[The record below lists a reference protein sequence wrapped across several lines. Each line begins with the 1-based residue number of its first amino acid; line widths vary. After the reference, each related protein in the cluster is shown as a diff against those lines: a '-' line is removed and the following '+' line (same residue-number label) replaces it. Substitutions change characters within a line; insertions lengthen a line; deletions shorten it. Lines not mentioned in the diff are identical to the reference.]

1 MYYLV
6 FVTSQ
11 QREAAKYDL
20 VQLTNFLRT
29 FQHRAVVCQEL
40 GDQDYGDHISAFTKY
55 PALMGERHMETSQKV
70 VWLWF
75 LYPSATHW
83 LCDCGQMT

>member
-1 MYYLV
+1 MYHPI

-11 QREAAKYDL
+11 QRDAAKCDS

-40 GDQDYGDHISAFTKY
+40 GDQDNGDHICLHEIPSSHGGKALRNQSKSSA
-55 PALMGERHMETSQKV
+55 ALVLVSLGHS
-70 VWLWF
+70 LA
-75 LYPSATHW
+75 L
-83 LCDCGQMT
+83 